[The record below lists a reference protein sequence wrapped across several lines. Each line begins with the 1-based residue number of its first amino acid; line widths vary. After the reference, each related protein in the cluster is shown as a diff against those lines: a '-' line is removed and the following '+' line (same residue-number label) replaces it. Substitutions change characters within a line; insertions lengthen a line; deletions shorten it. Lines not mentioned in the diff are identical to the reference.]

1 MRGENAQRLHGQ
13 CHRIGTPPHAWGKLT
28 YAFIPCATRTGTPP
42 HAWGKLNTIY
52 FHPRAEG
59 TPPHAWGKHRF
70 RPGRV
75 VDRRYTPTCVGK
87 TELETVRF
95 RLDRVHPH
103 MRGENCDSARPQF
116 RQHGTPPH
124 AWGKRLA
131 SESGRVFQPVH
142 PHMRGENTR
151 GKVGGVHYGGT
162 PPHAWGKLSSLSGT
176 VSGFRYTPTCVGK
189 TCAAMR
195 LSTFTPVHPH
205 MRGEN

>member
-1 MRGENAQRLHGQ
+1 MRGENFCDSAVGMI
-13 CHRIGTPPHAWGKLT
+13 C
-28 YAFIPCATRTGTPP
+28 CGTPP

-103 MRGENCDSARPQF
+103 MRGENAWRPK
-116 RQHGTPPH
+116 
-124 AWGKRLA
+124 AAA
-131 SESGRVFQPVH
+131 SF
-142 PHMRGENTR
+142 N
-151 GKVGGVHYGGT
+151 
-162 PPHAWGKLSSLSGT
+162 
-176 VSGFRYTPTCVGK
+176 RYTPTCVGK
-189 TCAAMR
+189 TLEER
-195 LSTFTPVHPH
+195 LVEYTMEVHPH
-205 MRGEN
+205 MRGENYLL